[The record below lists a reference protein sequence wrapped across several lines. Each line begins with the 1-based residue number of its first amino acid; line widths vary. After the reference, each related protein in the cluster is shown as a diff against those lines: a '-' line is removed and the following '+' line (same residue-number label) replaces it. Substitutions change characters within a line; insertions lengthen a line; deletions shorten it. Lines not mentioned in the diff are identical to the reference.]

1 MSELVKKITFREI
14 RDAARN
20 GHNAVVIINGETYI
34 VDPSENDFVNGVR
47 FAADVIEDNRSRR
60 NTSFLWTDGRKKN
73 LTKKAVQINDARN
86 QEAKTLFDFLRYIAT
101 DNESITP
108 WINAASNFWRLET

>member
-1 MSELVKKITFREI
+1 MLEPIKKITFKEI
-14 RDAARN
+14 REAAKD
-20 GHNAVVIINGETYI
+20 GYNATVIINGETYI
-34 VDPSENDFVNGVR
+34 LDPSENDFLNGVR
-47 FAADVIEDNRSRR
+47 FAAAAIEDNRSRR

-108 WINAASNFWRLET
+108 WINAARNFWRLET